1 MVYFGGAVLCDEHMP
16 GLWVHVSAEVRDG
29 CLRVSGQ
36 DLGSRVEE
44 IMGRDEYEYFMDLDM
59 KNTDRL
65 FALLST
71 DKKDPKETFIQN
83 FSGLDGCRLLREFCE
98 KNKIKYKF
106 STF

>member
-1 MVYFGGAVLCDEHMP
+1 MLCDEHMP

-65 FALLST
+65 FALLSVGE
-71 DKKDPKETFIQN
+71 KDPREIFIQN
-83 FSGLDGCRLLREFCE
+83 LAAWMVADCCVSSARTTRSSTSSRPFSGVDTR
-98 KNKIKYKF
+98 
-106 STF
+106 